1 MVYNRSENSGLLD
14 PGSGRWVRGSALWV
28 SFAGLKAEG
37 YRLCG
42 LGSLFWIIAFALWAP
57 FSGLQALASAL

>member
-37 YRLCG
+37 YRLRAP
-42 LGSLFWIIAFALWAP
+42 GSFLWTIAFALWAP
-57 FSGLQALASAL
+57 FSGLQALAPAL